1 MRGFGVTPIPE
12 NPSTPSAAMTPLK
25 KTNPKNAIESPVFT
39 IGYEQATASAFFEAL
54 ADAKVGLIVDVR
66 AVAAS
71 RRPGFSKRQ
80 LAAGLD
86 QHGIGY
92 VHLQKLG
99 TPKEGRLA
107 ARSGHAGE
115 MLRIYERHLKT
126 AEAQRELDEL
136 EALARESLTT
146 GPAAKSSAAKSSPG
160 KLSSRAKPSSPAK
173 PGRPICLLCYERDPA
188 QCHRQRLAA
197 ELHARLGLPVEHLFC
212 APV

>member
-1 MRGFGVTPIPE
+1 M
-12 NPSTPSAAMTPLK
+12 SAK
-25 KTNPKNAIESPVFT
+25 PVFT
-39 IGYEQATASAFFEAL
+39 IGYEQSTTDAFFDAL
-54 ADAKVGLIVDVR
+54 AAAKVGLLVDVR

-107 ARSGHAGE
+107 ARSGHAE
-115 MLRIYERHLKT
+115 TMLRIFERHLAT
-126 AEAQRELDEL
+126 PDAVRELDEL
-136 EALARESLTT
+136 TALAKTSL
-146 GPAAKSSAAKSSPG
+146 ARS
-160 KLSSRAKPSSPAK
+160 
-173 PGRPICLLCYERDPA
+173 GRPICLLCYERDPA
-188 QCHRQRLAA
+188 HCHRQRLAA
-197 ELHARLGLPVEHLFC
+197 ELHARLGIKVEDLFC

>member
-1 MRGFGVTPIPE
+1 M
-12 NPSTPSAAMTPLK
+12 K
-25 KTNPKNAIESPVFT
+25 PVFT
-39 IGYEQATASAFFEAL
+39 IGYEQSTPTAFFDAL
-54 ADAKVGLIVDVR
+54 ADAKVGLLVDVR

-107 ARSGHAGE
+107 ARGGRAAE
-115 MLRIYERHLKT
+115 MLRIFERHLKT
-126 AEAQRELDEL
+126 PDAERELDEL
-136 EALARESLTT
+136 TVLAKTSLERT
-146 GPAAKSSAAKSSPG
+146 
-160 KLSSRAKPSSPAK
+160 
-173 PGRPICLLCYERDPA
+173 GRPLCLMCYERDPDH
-188 QCHRQRLAA
+188 CHRQRLAA
-197 ELHARLGLPVEHLFC
+197 ELNARLGMKVEHLFC

>member
-1 MRGFGVTPIPE
+1 MK
-12 NPSTPSAAMTPLK
+12 PL
-25 KTNPKNAIESPVFT
+25 FT
-39 IGYEQATASAFFEAL
+39 IGYEQSTAPAFF
-54 ADAKVGLIVDVR
+54 DAVTQAGVGLLVDVR

-107 ARSGHAGE
+107 ARSGHADA
-115 MLRIYERHLKT
+115 MLRIFERHLAT
-126 AEAQRELDEL
+126 PEAQHEL
-136 EALARESLTT
+136 EELTALAKTSL
-146 GPAAKSSAAKSSPG
+146 ARS
-160 KLSSRAKPSSPAK
+160 
-173 PGRPICLLCYERDPA
+173 GRPLCLLCYERDPA
-188 QCHRQRLAA
+188 QCHRQRLAD
-197 ELHARLGLPVEHLFC
+197 ELHARLGIKVAHLFC